1 MSIELTWFG
10 HGTWQ
15 ISLPEHTILLDPFFD
30 DNPSSPVKA
39 AEVDADFILISHGH
53 FDHIA
58 DAAAVAN
65 RTNATVVAIY
75 EVAQW
80 LAQNGEVKET
90 IGMNIGGG
98 VQLPF
103 GHVKM
108 TPALHSSQ
116 LPDGSYGGEP
126 AGFILTLNGQRIYFA
141 CDTGLFSDMTL
152 IGNQGIDLAV
162 LPIGDLFT
170 MGPADSIEAIRLL
183 RPKRVAPAHFNTWPP
198 IEQDSD
204 AWALRVKQET
214 DSDPVVLNPGGQF
227 TL

>member
-30 DNPSSPVKA
+30 VNPSSPIKA

-126 AGFILTLNGQRIYFA
+126 AGFVLTLNGKRIYFA

-152 IGNQGIDLAV
+152 IGTRGIDLAV

-170 MGPADSIEAIRLL
+170 MGPDDSIEAIKLL

>member
-30 DNPSSPVKA
+30 ENPSSPIKA

-75 EVAQW
+75 DVAQW

-126 AGFILTLNGQRIYFA
+126 AGFVLTLNGKRIYFA

-152 IGNQGIDLAV
+152 IGTRGIDLAV

-170 MGPADSIEAIRLL
+170 MGPDDSIEAIKLL

>member
-30 DNPSSPVKA
+30 DNPSSPIKA

-116 LPDGSYGGEP
+116 QPDGSYGGEP
-126 AGFILTLNGQRIYFA
+126 AGFVLTLNGKSIYFA

-152 IGNQGIDLAV
+152 IGTRGIDLAV

-170 MGPADSIEAIRLL
+170 MGPDDSIEDIKLL

>member
-30 DNPSSPVKA
+30 ENPSSPIKA

-126 AGFILTLNGQRIYFA
+126 AGFVLTLNGKRIYFA

-152 IGNQGIDLAV
+152 IGTRGIDLAV

-170 MGPADSIEAIRLL
+170 MGPDDSIEAIKLL

-227 TL
+227 SL

>member
-10 HGTWQ
+10 HGAWQ
-15 ISLPEHTILLDPFFD
+15 ISLPEHTIILDPFFD
-30 DNPSSPVKA
+30 DNPSSPIKA

-126 AGFILTLNGQRIYFA
+126 AGFVLTLNGKRIYFA

-152 IGNQGIDLAV
+152 IGTRGIDLAV

-170 MGPADSIEAIRLL
+170 MGPDDSIEAIKLL

>member
-1 MSIELTWFG
+1 
-10 HGTWQ
+10 
-15 ISLPEHTILLDPFFD
+15 
-30 DNPSSPVKA
+30 
-39 AEVDADFILISHGH
+39 
-53 FDHIA
+53 
-58 DAAAVAN
+58 VAN

-126 AGFILTLNGQRIYFA
+126 AGFVLTLNGKRIYFA

-152 IGNQGIDLAV
+152 IGTRGIDLAV

-170 MGPADSIEAIRLL
+170 MGPDDSIEAIKLL

>member
-30 DNPSSPVKA
+30 DNPSSPIKA

-80 LAQNGEVKET
+80 LAQNGGVKET

-126 AGFILTLNGQRIYFA
+126 AGFVLTLNGKRIYFA

-152 IGNQGIDLAV
+152 IGTRGIDLAV

-170 MGPADSIEAIRLL
+170 MGPDDSIEAIKLL

>member
-1 MSIELTWFG
+1 MSLELTWFG

-30 DNPSSPVKA
+30 DNPSSPIKA

-126 AGFILTLNGQRIYFA
+126 AGFVLTLNGKRIYFA

-152 IGNQGIDLAV
+152 IGTRGIDLAV

-170 MGPADSIEAIRLL
+170 MGPDDSIEAIKLL

>member
-30 DNPSSPVKA
+30 DNPSSPIKA

-126 AGFILTLNGQRIYFA
+126 AGFVLTLNGKRIYFA

-152 IGNQGIDLAV
+152 IGTRGIDLAV

-170 MGPADSIEAIRLL
+170 MGPDDSIEAIKLL
-183 RPKRVAPAHFNTWPP
+183 HPKRVAPAHFNTWPP

>member
-126 AGFILTLNGQRIYFA
+126 AGFVLTLNGKRIYFA

-152 IGNQGIDLAV
+152 IGTRGIDLAV

-170 MGPADSIEAIRLL
+170 MGPDDSIEAIKLL

>member
-30 DNPSSPVKA
+30 DNPSSPIKA

-103 GHVKM
+103 GHGKM

-116 LPDGSYGGEP
+116 LPDGSFGGEP
-126 AGFILTLNGQRIYFA
+126 AGFVLTLNGKRIYFA

-152 IGNQGIDLAV
+152 IGTRGIDLAV

-170 MGPADSIEAIRLL
+170 MGPDDSIEAIKLL

-198 IEQDSD
+198 IEQDSG

>member
-30 DNPSSPVKA
+30 DNPSSPIKA

-80 LAQNGEVKET
+80 LSENGEVKET

-126 AGFILTLNGQRIYFA
+126 AGFVLTLNGKRIYFA

-152 IGNQGIDLAV
+152 IGTRGIDLAV

-170 MGPADSIEAIRLL
+170 MGPDDSIEAIKLL

>member
-30 DNPSSPVKA
+30 DNPSSPIKA
-39 AEVDADFILISHGH
+39 AEADADFILISHGH

-98 VQLPF
+98 AQLPF

-126 AGFILTLNGQRIYFA
+126 AGFVLTLNGKRIYFA
-141 CDTGLFSDMTL
+141 CDTGLFSDMKL
-152 IGNQGIDLAV
+152 IGTRGIDLAV

-170 MGPADSIEAIRLL
+170 MGPDDSIEAIKLL

>member
-30 DNPSSPVKA
+30 DNPSSPIKA

-80 LAQNGEVKET
+80 LAHNGEVKET
-90 IGMNIGGG
+90 IGMNNGGG

-126 AGFILTLNGQRIYFA
+126 AGFVLTLNGKRIYFA

-152 IGNQGIDLAV
+152 IGTRGIDLAV

-170 MGPADSIEAIRLL
+170 MGPDDSIEAIKLL

>member
-30 DNPSSPVKA
+30 DNPSSPIKA

-58 DAAAVAN
+58 DAVAVAN

-126 AGFILTLNGQRIYFA
+126 AGFVLTLNGKRIYFA

-152 IGNQGIDLAV
+152 IGTRGIDLAV

-170 MGPADSIEAIRLL
+170 MGPDDSIEAIKLL

>member
-30 DNPSSPVKA
+30 DNPSSPIKA

-126 AGFILTLNGQRIYFA
+126 AGFVLTLNGKRIYFA
-141 CDTGLFSDMTL
+141 CDTGLFSDKTL
-152 IGNQGIDLAV
+152 IGTRGIDLAV

-170 MGPADSIEAIRLL
+170 MGPDDSIEAIKLL

>member
-30 DNPSSPVKA
+30 DNPSSPIKA

-126 AGFILTLNGQRIYFA
+126 AGFVLTLNGKRIYFA
-141 CDTGLFSDMTL
+141 CDTGLFLDMTL
-152 IGNQGIDLAV
+152 IGTRGIDLAV

-170 MGPADSIEAIRLL
+170 MGPDDSIEAIKLL

-198 IEQDSD
+198 IEQDRD

>member
-30 DNPSSPVKA
+30 DNPSSPINA

-126 AGFILTLNGQRIYFA
+126 AGFVLTLNGKRIYFA

-152 IGNQGIDLAV
+152 IGTRGIDLAV

-170 MGPADSIEAIRLL
+170 MGPDDSIEAIKLL

>member
-30 DNPSSPVKA
+30 ENPSSPIKA

-126 AGFILTLNGQRIYFA
+126 AGFVLTLNGKRIYFA

-152 IGNQGIDLAV
+152 IGTRGIDLAV

-170 MGPADSIEAIRLL
+170 MGPDDSIEAIKLL

>member
-15 ISLPEHTILLDPFFD
+15 ISLPEHTILLAPFFD
-30 DNPSSPVKA
+30 DNPSSPIKA

-126 AGFILTLNGQRIYFA
+126 AGFVLTLNGKRIYFA

-152 IGNQGIDLAV
+152 IGTRGIDLAV

-170 MGPADSIEAIRLL
+170 MGPDDSIEAIKLL

>member
-30 DNPSSPVKA
+30 ENPSSPIKA

-126 AGFILTLNGQRIYFA
+126 AGFVLNLNGKCIYFA

-152 IGNQGIDLAV
+152 IGTRGIDLAV

-170 MGPADSIEAIRLL
+170 MGPDDSIEAIKLL

>member
-30 DNPSSPVKA
+30 DNPSSPIKA

-75 EVAQW
+75 EVAEW

-126 AGFILTLNGQRIYFA
+126 AGFVLTLNGKRIYFA

-152 IGNQGIDLAV
+152 IGTRGIDLAV

-170 MGPADSIEAIRLL
+170 MGPDDSIEAIKLL

>member
-30 DNPSSPVKA
+30 DNPSSPIKA

-80 LAQNGEVKET
+80 LAQNGEVNET

-126 AGFILTLNGQRIYFA
+126 AGFVLTLNGKCIYFA

-152 IGNQGIDLAV
+152 IGTRGIDLAV

-170 MGPADSIEAIRLL
+170 MGPDDSIEAIKLL

>member
-30 DNPSSPVKA
+30 DNPSSPIKA

-126 AGFILTLNGQRIYFA
+126 AGFVLTLNGKRIYFA
-141 CDTGLFSDMTL
+141 CDTGLFSDMKL
-152 IGNQGIDLAV
+152 IGTRGIDLAV

-170 MGPADSIEAIRLL
+170 MGPDDSIEAIKLL

>member
-30 DNPSSPVKA
+30 DNPSSPIKA
-39 AEVDADFILISHGH
+39 TEVDADFILISHGH

-126 AGFILTLNGQRIYFA
+126 AGFVLTLNGKRIYFA

-152 IGNQGIDLAV
+152 IGTRGIDLAV

-170 MGPADSIEAIRLL
+170 MGPDDSIEAIKLL